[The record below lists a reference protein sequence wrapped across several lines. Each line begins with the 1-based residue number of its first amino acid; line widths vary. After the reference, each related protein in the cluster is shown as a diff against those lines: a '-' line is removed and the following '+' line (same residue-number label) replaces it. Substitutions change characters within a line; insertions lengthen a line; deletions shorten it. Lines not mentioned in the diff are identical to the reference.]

1 MLSESSTAASS
12 LQRAGHK
19 TGHDCLFGCWFFP
32 GPLHRELH
40 SAGEGA
46 TQRESKRSAKPTPHP
61 SNRSAH
67 QLLLRDPRT
76 SGSSPPRR
84 SHSVQQ
90 SRRAARH
97 RPHLGLVVWSGAIP
111 ASARPGP
118 GRGPTSPDKPH
129 GSLSPRLPART
140 APAPLP
146 APAHRVAARAG
157 FHLPRGK
164 PRGDECGTLP

>member
-84 SHSVQQ
+84 SHPVQQ

-97 RPHLGLVVWSGAIP
+97 RPHLGLVRIERGDPCERTAGAGPRPDKPGQAPRKPLPQAAGSHSSSP
-111 ASARPGP
+111 AARPG
-118 GRGPTSPDKPH
+118 
-129 GSLSPRLPART
+129 SPRGSEGWLSSP
-140 APAPLP
+140 
-146 APAHRVAARAG
+146 
-157 FHLPRGK
+157 PRKATWG
-164 PRGDECGTLP
+164 